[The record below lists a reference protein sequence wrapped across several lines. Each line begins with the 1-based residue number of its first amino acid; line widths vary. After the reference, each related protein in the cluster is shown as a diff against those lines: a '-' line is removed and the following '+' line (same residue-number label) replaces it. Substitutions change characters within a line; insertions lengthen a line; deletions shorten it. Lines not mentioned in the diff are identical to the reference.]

1 MKNMYALKCLYQ
13 SKFYNK
19 DGELLGELLPN
30 WEERIILVKGASFEE
45 VELKSEKFAK
55 KYETEYLNNENQ
67 IVKVRLYEII
77 DIFAVFDTNDRT
89 NIEVYSKMFEATE
102 EQVKNML
109 DVEYPTEQK

>member
-13 SKFYNK
+13 AKFYNK

-45 VELKSEKFAK
+45 VELKSEKFAQ
-55 KYETEYLNNENQ
+55 KYETEYLNIENQ

-109 DVEYPTEQK
+109 DVEYPTE